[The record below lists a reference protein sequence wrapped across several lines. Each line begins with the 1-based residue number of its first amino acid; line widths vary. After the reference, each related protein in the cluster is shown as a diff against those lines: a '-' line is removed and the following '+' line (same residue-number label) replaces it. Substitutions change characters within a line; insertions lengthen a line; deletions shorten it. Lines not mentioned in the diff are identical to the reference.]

1 MHLLP
6 LSLPANSTLT
16 ANRITSAL
24 YALAFILIAPVAH
37 AQYTPWATEDF
48 PMELLWGDTHLHSA
62 YSVDANTMGNVGL
75 PPADAYRFARG
86 EAVTANNGMV
96 AKLNRPLDFLVV
108 SDHAEQLGTML
119 KLREGDPRLLADPEA
134 KAVYDAMT
142 GGDENAAMQVM
153 QDFLMKM
160 GQGVAMLENAAVSS
174 DVWKASLAASEAFN
188 EPGKFSAL
196 IGFEWTSM
204 PNSNNLHRVVIYAD
218 GAGKAGKMQPISS
231 NDGED
236 PRNLWDFMEQY
247 QAETGG
253 RILAIP
259 HNGNLS
265 NGKMFETT
273 DYSGKPIDA
282 AYAERRARLEPI
294 VEVTQI
300 KGDGETHPILSPDDP
315 FADFETWDGGNFAAM
330 EKANK
335 TPDMLQHEYARS
347 ALKLG
352 LAIEADTGV
361 NPYQFGMIG
370 STDSHTSLATG
381 AEDNFWGKATVTEPG
396 TQRTTPGR
404 SGLPGADNPDTE
416 ISKGWAFG
424 ASGYTAVWARE
435 NTRDEIFNAMQRR
448 EVYATTGSRIG
459 LRFFGGFNFA
469 EEDLYA
475 PHIARTGY
483 RKGVPM
489 GSELAATDNN
499 GNATAPGFLVV
510 AMKDPDGANLDRL
523 QIVKGWYTAEG
534 KTEEK
539 VYTVAASDNRRIRRD
554 GSVKAL
560 KSSVNEKAATYNNA
574 TGAVS
579 LQAFWQDP
587 DFDATQNA
595 FYYARVIEIET
606 PRWSLYDAVRLG
618 APLAKDDPKRV
629 QDRAYSSPIWYK
641 AN

>member
-1 MHLLP
+1 MQTIRYLTKRLA
-6 LSLPANSTLT
+6 PA
-16 ANRITSAL
+16 AAL
-24 YALAFILIAPVAH
+24 IVIAAPIAPPLAQ
-37 AQYTPWATEDF
+37 AQYTPWENDDV

-75 PPADAYRFARG
+75 PPADAYRFAKG
-86 EAVTANNGMV
+86 EAITANNGMV
-96 AKLNRPLDFLVV
+96 ARLNRPLDFLVV

-119 KLREGDPRLLADPEA
+119 KLREGDPRLLAEPEA
-134 KAVYDAMT
+134 RNVYDAMT
-142 GGDENAAMQVM
+142 GGDQNAAMQVM
-153 QDFLMKM
+153 QNFLMKM
-160 GQGVAMLENAAVSS
+160 SQGVALLENDEVSS
-174 DVWKASLAASEAFN
+174 DVWQASLAASEAFN
-188 EPGKFSAL
+188 EPGKFTAL

-204 PNSNNLHRVVIYAD
+204 PNSNNLHRVVIYGD
-218 GAGKAGKMQPISS
+218 GADKAGQMQPISS

-236 PRNLWDFMEQY
+236 PDNLWDFMEHYEAQ
-247 QAETGG
+247 TGG
-253 RILAIP
+253 SILAIP

-265 NGKMFETT
+265 NGKMFATT
-273 DYSGKPIDA
+273 DYNGKPMDA
-282 AYAERRARLEPI
+282 AYAARRARLEPI

-300 KGDGETHPILSPDDP
+300 KGDGETHPVLSPDDP
-315 FADFETWDGGNFAAM
+315 FADFETWDAGNFAAM

-347 ALKLG
+347 ALRLG
-352 LAIEADTGV
+352 LALEARTGT
-361 NPYQFGMIG
+361 NPYKFGMIG

-381 AEDNFWGKATVTEPG
+381 AEDNFWGKATITEPG

-416 ISKGWAFG
+416 ISKGWTFG

-435 NTRDEIFNAMQRR
+435 NTREAIFNAMQRR

-459 LRFFGGFNFA
+459 LRFFGGFDF
-469 EEDLYA
+469 EEQDLYA
-475 PHIARTGY
+475 PHLARLGY

-489 GSELAATDNN
+489 GAELAAGVNSEP
-499 GNATAPGFLVV
+499 NAKSAAATPGFLVV

-523 QIVKGWYTAEG
+523 QIVKGWYSDDG
-534 KTEEK
+534 KTHEK
-539 VYTVAASDNRRIRRD
+539 VYTVAASDGRRIRRD

-560 KSSVNEKAATYNNA
+560 KSSVDEKTATYLNT

-579 LQAFWQDP
+579 LQAFWEDP
-587 DFDATQNA
+587 DFDPKQSA

-618 APLAKDDPKRV
+618 SPLSEDDPKRV
-629 QDRAYSSPIWYK
+629 QDRAYSSPIWYN